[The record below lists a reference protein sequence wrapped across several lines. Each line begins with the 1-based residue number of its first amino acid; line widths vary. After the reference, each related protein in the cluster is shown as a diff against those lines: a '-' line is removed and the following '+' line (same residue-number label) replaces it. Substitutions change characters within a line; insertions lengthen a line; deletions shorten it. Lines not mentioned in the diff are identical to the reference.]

1 MSARDQTLLEVMEI
15 HSENGVKQ
23 NRVMHKLN
31 FSAFLVLAIGLALNK
46 YVWKSYHLDAYAAG
60 YAALVLLCN
69 SFMLAL
75 YVTAMQTYKKYLPS
89 AMHEDEDA

>member
-15 HSENGVKQ
+15 HSENGIKQ
-23 NRVMHKLN
+23 NRLMNKLN

-46 YVWKSYHLDAYAAG
+46 YVWKSYYLDAYAAG
-60 YAALVLLCN
+60 YVVLVLLCN

-75 YVTAMQTYKKYLPS
+75 YVTCMEAYKKYLPN
-89 AMHEDEDA
+89 AIHDDDD

>member
-1 MSARDQTLLEVMEI
+1 MSAKNQTLLEVMEI
-15 HSENGVKQ
+15 HSQNGIKQ

-31 FSAFLVLAIGLALNK
+31 LSAFLVLAIGLALNK
-46 YVWKSYHLDAYAAG
+46 YVWKSYYLDAFAAG

-75 YVTAMQTYKKYLPS
+75 YVTAMETYKEYLPHAINS
-89 AMHEDEDA
+89 DNDE